1 MGDIRANINKMVVV
15 AISMM
20 CCFAYAAFGANGDKD
35 SVNADKTDI
44 EKAAKKVVEKAV
56 KKTVEKVSEE
66 AVEKA
71 AEKAMEKATEEAV
84 EAVEKAA
91 EKVAEKVTE
100 EAVEKAAEKAVEKAE
115 EKAAQK
121 AELRAKRPEGW
132 WEPTN
137 VNFFVF
143 VIDIDKIDGAA
154 QSFTAN
160 VFVRLNWKD
169 KRLAHAGGV
178 KTIPLTEVWNP
189 DVLIVNRGGITQKS
203 LPEVVKVS
211 ADGTVTYIQR
221 YTGPL
226 SQPLKLSKFPFD
238 QHDFTIQF
246 VSPGATPQEVQFAPA
261 PAIRD
266 PKIIGGAMYHELSL
280 PDWKV
285 TEYTAE
291 VRPYKPTED
300 IEVAGFVFEFTAKRY
315 TVYYVWQVIVPL
327 ILIVMMSWGSL
338 YIDPSN
344 AGAQIGVATSSMLT
358 LIAYRFMLGNLIPRL
373 PYMTRLDYFTLGST
387 FLVFLT
393 LAEVIVTT
401 NLALREKVKIAIEVD
416 HWCRF
421 AFPTVFILWSVWSLF
436 L

>member
-1 MGDIRANINKMVVV
+1 MVSV
-15 AISMM
+15 AISMI
-20 CCFAYAAFGANGDKD
+20 CCSAFVTFAADGDED
-35 SVNADKTDI
+35 HVNVNQTD
-44 EKAAKKVVEKAV
+44 
-56 KKTVEKVSEE
+56 T
-66 AVEKA
+66 EKA
-71 AEKAMEKATEEAV
+71 AEKAVEKATEEAV
-84 EAVEKAA
+84 EMVEKAA
-91 EKVAEKVTE
+91 EKAAEKVTE
-100 EAVEKAAEKAVEKAE
+100 RAVEKAAEKAVEKAE
-115 EKAAQK
+115 EKAAEK
-121 AELRAKRPEGW
+121 AELIAKRPEEW

-143 VIDIDKIDGAA
+143 VLDIDKIDGAA

-169 KRLAHAGGV
+169 KRLAHEGGV

-189 DVLIVNRGGITQKS
+189 DILIVNRGGITQKS
-203 LPEVVKVS
+203 LPEVVKVT
-211 ADGTVTYIQR
+211 ADGTVNYIQR

-246 VSPGATPQEVQFAPA
+246 VSPGAIPQEVQFAPA

-285 TEYTAE
+285 TKYTTE
-291 VRPYKPTED
+291 VRPYKPTGD
-300 IEVAGFVFEFTAKRY
+300 IEIAGFVFEFTARRY
-315 TVYYVWQVIVPL
+315 AIYYVWQVIVPL

-344 AGAQIGVATSSMLT
+344 ASAQIGVATSSMLT

-387 FLVFLT
+387 ILVFLT

-401 NLALREKVKIAIEVD
+401 NLALREKGALAVKID
-416 HWCRF
+416 HYCRF
-421 AFPTVFILWSVWSLF
+421 VFPAVFTLWSIWSLIF
-436 L
+436 K